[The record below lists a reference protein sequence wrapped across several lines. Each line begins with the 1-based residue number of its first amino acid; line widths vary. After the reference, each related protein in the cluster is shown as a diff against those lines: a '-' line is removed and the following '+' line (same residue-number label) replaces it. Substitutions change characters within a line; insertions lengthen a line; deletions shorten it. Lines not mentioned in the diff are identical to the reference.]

1 MRRLATIAPKFEKVR
16 QEAEETDR
24 RLKRFQATGN
34 KNRLLSSQ
42 NRNHAAG
49 APPTKADARH
59 VYGKAL
65 AVKTGRTLLA

>member
-34 KNRLLSSQ
+34 NHRLLSSQ
-42 NRNHAAG
+42 IRNHAAG
-49 APPTKADARH
+49 APPTLADARH
-59 VYGKAL
+59 V
-65 AVKTGRTLLA
+65 